1 MKLLQ
6 LTLKNYQG
14 IQSFDIRPM
23 GSSMTISGPNGSG
36 KSTIASSLSWLLTGK
51 SASGEK
57 SYSPKPLDA
66 DGHEIHHLVTS
77 AEAVFELDNGE
88 ELIISK
94 ELSENWK
101 KKKNGPDEFSGNTV
115 AYYINGDPTTETMYK
130 RTLQS
135 YFTPDES
142 MMLTI
147 PSYFAEEL
155 DWTDRRRILLQIS
168 GGITDADVI
177 AADSSLKDVPA
188 IIAAENTDD
197 ASEALIRLQ
206 RKEKELRAE
215 KESIIPRIDE
225 AAVAIPDV
233 SALDEKTLLSALE
246 DEREKRSELSERR
259 ATLSTD
265 TSLIENRKRIAE
277 LEAEYA
283 EKKALY
289 TRQMNALN
297 AEADEA
303 IEKAGSE
310 IRRLKA
316 VIHEKE
322 DELESM
328 ERKLKGAVAKRV
340 RLLSEYES
348 LQKERDE
355 VAADSSFETVCP
367 TCHQRLP
374 EDVIRKN
381 EAEHRSMT
389 ERRLAEI
396 DEAIGKTKDDGR
408 LVKDDIEKLENSIS
422 EYRKAL
428 DDAREKLPALEKDYA
443 DAEKT
448 IRTPLPFDTTDDAMA
463 IAEKRDA
470 IRRAMRDSDIS
481 RSEAEKALDDEIRAS
496 DIRSREITEKIQLFR
511 QKEAQEK
518 RIEELK
524 KDAEEISENIVKT
537 AGSIRLLQLFIRK
550 RAEMLDDRISS
561 MFHGVRFRLTEV
573 LINGSIRECCEP
585 IVKARNGWI
594 PYTQASNAERIN
606 GGIEIIRVL
615 SDALDKRMPVMIDNA
630 ESVIDMETP
639 DGMQLIRL
647 YVKDTISGGL
657 EVA

>member
-14 IQSFDIRPM
+14 IKDFDIRPM
-23 GSSMTISGPNGSG
+23 GKSMTISGPNGSG

-77 AEAVFELDNGE
+77 AEAVFELENGE
-88 ELIISK
+88 ELILSK

-101 KKKNGPDEFSGNTV
+101 KKKNGPDEFSGNTI

-177 AADSSLKDVPA
+177 ATDSSLKDVPA

-215 KESIIPRIDE
+215 KESILPRIDE

-233 SALDEKTLLSALE
+233 SALDENALLSALE
-246 DEREKRSELSERR
+246 NEREKRSELSERR

-283 EKKALY
+283 EKKAEY
-289 TRQMNALN
+289 AKEMNALN

-303 IEKAGSE
+303 IATAGSE

-328 ERKLKGAVAKRV
+328 ERKLRGANAKRE

-348 LQKERDE
+348 LMKERDD
-355 VAADSSFETVCP
+355 VASDSAFETVCP

-389 ERRLAEI
+389 ERRLSEI
-396 DEAIGKTKDDGR
+396 DGAIETTKADGTR
-408 LVKDDIEKLENSIS
+408 VKEDIEKLESSIA
-422 EYRKAL
+422 EYRKAI
-428 DDAREKLPALEKDYA
+428 DDAREKIPALEKEYA

-448 IRTPLPFDTTDDAMA
+448 IRTPLPFDGTDDAVA
-463 IAEKRDA
+463 IAGKLDA

-518 RIEELK
+518 RIDELNK
-524 KDAEEISENIVKT
+524 EAEEISASIVKT

-615 SDALDKRMPVMIDNA
+615 SAALDKRMPVMIDNA

-639 DGMQLIRL
+639 DRMQLIRL

>member
-14 IQSFDIRPM
+14 IKDFDIRPM
-23 GSSMTISGPNGSG
+23 GKSMTISGPNGSG

-77 AEAVFELDNGE
+77 AEAVFELENGE
-88 ELIISK
+88 ELILSK
-94 ELSENWK
+94 KLSENWK
-101 KKKNGPDEFSGNTV
+101 KKKNGPDEFSGNTI

-177 AADSSLKDVPA
+177 AADASLKDVPA
-188 IIAAENTDD
+188 IIASENTDD
-197 ASEALIRLQ
+197 ASEALLRLQ

-215 KESIIPRIDE
+215 KESILPRIDE

-233 SALDEKTLLSALE
+233 SALDEHALLSALE
-246 DEREKRSELSERR
+246 NERDKRSELSERR

-283 EKKALY
+283 EKKAQY
-289 TRQMNALN
+289 TKEMNALN

-303 IEKAGSE
+303 IATAGSE

-328 ERKLKGAVAKRV
+328 ERKLKGSNAKRE
-340 RLLSEYES
+340 RLLSEYER
-348 LQKERDE
+348 LRKERE
-355 VAADSSFETVCP
+355 ETAADSAFETVCP

-381 EAEHRSMT
+381 EAEHRTMT
-389 ERRLAEI
+389 ERRLSEI
-396 DEAIGKTKDDGR
+396 DGAIETTKADGTR
-408 LVKDDIEKLENSIS
+408 VKEDIEKLESSIA
-422 EYRKAL
+422 EYREAIENAK
-428 DDAREKLPALEKDYA
+428 EKLPDLEKEYA

-448 IRTPLPFDTTDDAMA
+448 IRTPLPFDETDEAAA

-518 RIEELK
+518 RIDELNK
-524 KDAEEISENIVKT
+524 EAEEISASIVKT

-615 SDALDKRMPVMIDNA
+615 SAALDKRMPVMIDNA

-639 DGMQLIRL
+639 DRMQLIRL

>member
-14 IQSFDIRPM
+14 IKDFDIRPM
-23 GSSMTISGPNGSG
+23 GKSMTISGPNGSG
-36 KSTIASSLSWLLTGK
+36 TSTIASSLSWLLTGK

-77 AEAVFELDNGE
+77 AEAVFELENGE
-88 ELIISK
+88 ELILSK

-101 KKKNGPDEFSGNTV
+101 KKKNGPDEFSGNTI
-115 AYYINGDPTTETMYK
+115 AYYINGDPTMETMYK

-177 AADSSLKDVPA
+177 AADASLKDVPA
-188 IIAAENTDD
+188 IIASENTDD
-197 ASEALIRLQ
+197 ASEALLRLQ

-215 KESIIPRIDE
+215 KESILPRIDE

-233 SALDEKTLLSALE
+233 SALDENALLSALE
-246 DEREKRSELSERR
+246 NEREKRSELSERR

-283 EKKALY
+283 EKKAEY
-289 TRQMNALN
+289 AKEMNALN

-303 IEKAGSE
+303 IATAGSE

-328 ERKLKGAVAKRV
+328 ERKLRGANAKRE

-348 LQKERDE
+348 LMKERDD
-355 VAADSSFETVCP
+355 VASDSAFETVCP

-381 EAEHRSMT
+381 KAEHRSMT
-389 ERRLAEI
+389 ERRLSEI
-396 DEAIGKTKDDGR
+396 DGAIETTKADGTR
-408 LVKDDIEKLENSIS
+408 VKEDIEKLESSIA
-422 EYRKAL
+422 EYRKAI
-428 DDAREKLPALEKDYA
+428 DEAKEKLPALEKEYA

-448 IRTPLPFDTTDDAMA
+448 IRTPIPFDETDDAAA

-518 RIEELK
+518 RIAELNK
-524 KDAEEISENIVKT
+524 EAEEISANIVKT

-615 SDALDKRMPVMIDNA
+615 SAALDKRMPVMIDNA

-639 DGMQLIRL
+639 DRMQLIRL

>member
-14 IQSFDIRPM
+14 IKDFDIRPM
-23 GSSMTISGPNGSG
+23 GKSMTISGPNGSG

-77 AEAVFELDNGE
+77 AEAVFELENGE
-88 ELIISK
+88 ELILSK

-101 KKKNGPDEFSGNTV
+101 KKKNGPDEFSGNTI

-168 GGITDADVI
+168 RGITDADVI
-177 AADSSLKDVPA
+177 AADASLKDVPA
-188 IIAAENTDD
+188 IIASENTDD
-197 ASEALIRLQ
+197 ASEALLRLQ

-215 KESIIPRIDE
+215 KESILPRIDE

-233 SALDEKTLLSALE
+233 SALDEKALLSALD
-246 DEREKRSELSERR
+246 DEREKRSELSERK

-283 EKKALY
+283 EKKAEY
-289 TRQMNALN
+289 AKEMNALN

-303 IEKAGSE
+303 IATAGSE

-328 ERKLKGAVAKRV
+328 ERKLRGANAKRE

-348 LQKERDE
+348 LRKERE
-355 VAADSSFETVCP
+355 NVASDSAFETVCP

-389 ERRLAEI
+389 ERRLSEI
-396 DEAIGKTKDDGR
+396 DGAIETTKADGTR
-408 LVKDDIEKLENSIS
+408 VKEDIEKLERSIT
-422 EYRKAL
+422 EYREAIDNAK
-428 DDAREKLPALEKDYA
+428 EKLPALEKEYA

-448 IRTPLPFDTTDDAMA
+448 IRTPLPFDGTDDAAA
-463 IAEKRDA
+463 IAGKLDA

-518 RIEELK
+518 RIDELNK
-524 KDAEEISENIVKT
+524 EAEEISANIVKT

-585 IVKARNGWI
+585 IVKARNSWI

-615 SDALDKRMPVMIDNA
+615 SAALDKRMPVMIDNA

-639 DGMQLIRL
+639 DRMQLIRL

>member
-14 IQSFDIRPM
+14 IKDFDIRPM
-23 GSSMTISGPNGSG
+23 GKSMTISGPNGSG

-77 AEAVFELDNGE
+77 AEAVFELENGE
-88 ELIISK
+88 ELILSK

-101 KKKNGPDEFSGNTV
+101 KKKNGPDEFSGNTI

-177 AADSSLKDVPA
+177 AADASLKDVPA
-188 IIAAENTDD
+188 IIASENTDD
-197 ASEALIRLQ
+197 ASEALLRLQ

-215 KESIIPRIDE
+215 KESILPRIDE

-233 SALDEKTLLSALE
+233 SALDEKALLSALD
-246 DEREKRSELSERR
+246 DEREKRSELSERK

-283 EKKALY
+283 EKKAEY
-289 TRQMNALN
+289 AKEMNALN

-303 IEKAGSE
+303 IATAGSE

-328 ERKLKGAVAKRV
+328 ERKLRGANAKRE

-348 LQKERDE
+348 LRKERE
-355 VAADSSFETVCP
+355 NVASDSAFETVCP

-389 ERRLAEI
+389 ERRLSEI
-396 DEAIGKTKDDGR
+396 DGAIETTKADGTR
-408 LVKDDIEKLENSIS
+408 VKEDIEKLERSIT
-422 EYRKAL
+422 EYREAIDNAK
-428 DDAREKLPALEKDYA
+428 EKLPALEKEYA

-448 IRTPLPFDTTDDAMA
+448 IRTPLPFDGTDDAAA
-463 IAEKRDA
+463 IAGKLDA

-518 RIEELK
+518 RIDELNK
-524 KDAEEISENIVKT
+524 EAEEISANIVKT

-615 SDALDKRMPVMIDNA
+615 SAALDKRMPVMIDNA

-639 DGMQLIRL
+639 DRMQLIRL

>member
-14 IQSFDIRPM
+14 IKDFDIRPM
-23 GSSMTISGPNGSG
+23 GKSMTISGPNGSG

-77 AEAVFELDNGE
+77 AEAVFELENGE
-88 ELIISK
+88 ELILSK

-101 KKKNGPDEFSGNTV
+101 KKKNGPDEFSGNTI

-177 AADSSLKDVPA
+177 AADASLKDVPA
-188 IIAAENTDD
+188 IIASENTDD
-197 ASEALIRLQ
+197 ASEALLRLQ

-215 KESIIPRIDE
+215 KESILPRIDE

-233 SALDEKTLLSALE
+233 SALNENALLSALE

-265 TSLIENRKRIAE
+265 MSLIENRKRIAE

-283 EKKALY
+283 EKKAQY
-289 TRQMNALN
+289 TKEMNALN
-297 AEADEA
+297 AEADQA
-303 IEKAGSE
+303 IAKAGSE
-310 IRRLKA
+310 IRRLRT
-316 VIHEKE
+316 VIHGKE

-328 ERKLKGAVAKRV
+328 ERKLKGANAKRE
-340 RLLSEYES
+340 RLLSEYER
-348 LQKERDE
+348 LRKERE
-355 VAADSSFETVCP
+355 ETAADSAFETVCP

-381 EAEHRSMT
+381 EAEHRTMT
-389 ERRLAEI
+389 ERRLSEI
-396 DEAIGKTKDDGR
+396 DEAIETTKADGTR
-408 LVKDDIEKLENSIS
+408 VKEDIEKLESSIA
-422 EYRKAL
+422 EYREAIENAK
-428 DDAREKLPALEKDYA
+428 EKLPELEKEYA

-448 IRTPLPFDTTDDAMA
+448 IKTPIPFDETDDAAA

-481 RSEAEKALDDEIRAS
+481 RSEAEKALDYEIRAS

-647 YVKDTISGGL
+647 YVKDTISGDI